1 MANQANIVINDGQA
15 TPAAVT
21 FTTAGVKFDAKS
33 DKIIGSWCDNS
44 AGIAIGRRA
53 LRASFGNFSKQ
64 HNSNGVI
71 EEVFDVEI
79 PVLETLAG
87 STEAGY
93 AAVPKVAYIV
103 RTQVKLWL
111 PTRSTLQNRKDAL
124 AFTKNFLANAMVTSG
139 VQDLDPVA

>member
-1 MANQANIVINDGQA
+1 MANQANITINDGQA

-33 DKIIGSWCDNS
+33 DKIIGTWVDNS
-44 AGIAIGRRA
+44 TGIAIGRRL
-53 LRASFGNFSKQ
+53 LRAMFGNFAKQ

-71 EEVFDVEI
+71 EEVYDVEI
-79 PVLETLAG
+79 PVLETVAG

-103 RTQVKLWL
+103 RSQVKVWL
-111 PTRSTLQNRKDAL
+111 PTRSTVQNRKDILAL
-124 AFTKNFLANAMVTSG
+124 TKNYLANAVVTSG
-139 VQDLDPVA
+139 VQDLDPVS